1 MENTTEIQL
10 PDFKKEKL
18 EKTPKPKK
26 VVEKEILP
34 RSNREVKCAYCGA
47 VKTLNPD
54 QYQKRFD
61 YFGSEE
67 AVERHF
73 QCQECET
80 AENTNPIRFAFDHS
94 TLVNTL
100 AIRLKPVFETFTFSP
115 KTNNDVLRLQNETTQ
130 LLTEYAVT
138 AKNFE
143 FIIENKLPEAL
154 KINFP
159 FVGDVVI
166 RPKEY
171 LVAKKISVL

>member
-1 MENTTEIQL
+1 MENTTEIKL
-10 PDFKKEKL
+10 PDFKKEKPK
-18 EKTPKPKK
+18 KTPK

-34 RSNREVKCAYCGA
+34 RSNREVKCAYCSA
-47 VKTLNPD
+47 AKTLNPD
-54 QYQKRFD
+54 QYQKRYD

-80 AENTNPIRFAFDHS
+80 AENTNPIRFAFEHS

-100 AIRLKPVFETFTFSP
+100 AIRLKPIFETFTFSP
-115 KTNNDVLRLQNETTQ
+115 KSGNDVLRLQNETTQ
-130 LLTEYAVT
+130 LLNEYAIT
-138 AKNFE
+138 PKNFE
-143 FIIENKLPEAL
+143 FQVENKLPEAL

-171 LVAKKISVL
+171 LVAKKISVI